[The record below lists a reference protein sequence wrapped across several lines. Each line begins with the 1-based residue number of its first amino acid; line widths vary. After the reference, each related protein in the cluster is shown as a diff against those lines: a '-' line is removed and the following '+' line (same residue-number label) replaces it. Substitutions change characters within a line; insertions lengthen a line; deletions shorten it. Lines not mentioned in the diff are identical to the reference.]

1 MPERPAIVTADEAD
15 LPTDKLCLDQF
26 LKLRGIVSTG
36 GQAKLVIQG
45 GQVKVN
51 GQQETRRRRKLVAG
65 DTVEF
70 AGQTWSVAVP

>member
-1 MPERPAIVTADEAD
+1 MPERPAIVTADDTD

-51 GQQETRRRRKLVAG
+51 GQHETRRRRKLVAG

-70 AGQTWSVAVP
+70 AGQTWSVAAP